1 MNSEA
6 IFKKIFKCVCTY
18 LLTFG
23 IFYFV
28 SADARECSKWCQEN
42 DSQKI
47 GEKLVSQFW
56 QNVEKQDICAYSKA
70 IACSFQGLNLA
81 GIYDREDQI
90 FGLSH
95 LTVTAF
101 ELKNLVQTQE
111 GNTLIVSYDF
121 YALGEGIVSGPSI
134 DVWHKTSQGW
144 KQVSH
149 SYVPFENFQAQ

>member
-6 IFKKIFKCVCTY
+6 IFKKVLKCACTY
-18 LLTFG
+18 ILTLG
-23 IFYFV
+23 IFCIV
-28 SADARECSKWCQEN
+28 SADARECSQSCQEN

-47 GEKLVSQFW
+47 GEELVSQFW
-56 QNVEKQDICAYSKA
+56 QNVEKQDIRAYSKA

-81 GIYDREDQI
+81 GIFDRADQI
-90 FGLSH
+90 YGLSH

-101 ELKNLVQTQE
+101 ELKNLVQTSQ
-111 GNTLIVSYDF
+111 GKNLVVSYDF

-144 KQVSH
+144 KMISH
-149 SYVPFENFQAQ
+149 SYVPFEIQ